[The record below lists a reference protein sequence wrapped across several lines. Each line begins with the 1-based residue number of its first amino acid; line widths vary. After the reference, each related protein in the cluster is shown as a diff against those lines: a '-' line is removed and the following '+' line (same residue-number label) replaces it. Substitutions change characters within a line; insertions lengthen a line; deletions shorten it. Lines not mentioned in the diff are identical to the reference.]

1 MNEQEFARKIVAN
14 LDQGLGRIKE
24 GTLYQLQSARNNAL
38 ERHREPAAP
47 IAGLVWAGELA
58 FRLGQSRHLNLRNA
72 MAGALLVLSVIGVTY
87 WRTQTNDIADIDAG
101 LLACELPINAYLD
114 TDFDAWLKRTSR

>member
-38 ERHREPAAP
+38 NRYREPAAP
-47 IAGLVWAGELA
+47 IAGLAWAGEFA
-58 FRLGQSRHLNLRNA
+58 FRLGQSRFLICA
-72 MAGALLVLSVIGVTY
+72 MQ
-87 WRTQTNDIADIDAG
+87 WRARCSCSA
-101 LLACELPINAYLD
+101 
-114 TDFDAWLKRTSR
+114 

>member
-1 MNEQEFARKIVAN
+1 MNEQEFAGKIVAN

-38 ERHREPAAP
+38 NHYREPAAP
-47 IAGLVWAGELA
+47 IAGVAWAGELA
-58 FRLGQSRHLNLRNA
+58 FRLGQSRFFNLRNA
-72 MAGALLVLSVIGVTY
+72 MAGALLVLGLIGVSY

-114 TDFDAWLKRTSR
+114 SDFDAWLKRTSR

>member
-1 MNEQEFARKIVAN
+1 MNEQEFARKIIAN

-38 ERHREPAAP
+38 NHYREPSAP
-47 IAGLVWAGELA
+47 IAGLAWAGEVA
-58 FRLGQSRHLNLRNA
+58 FRLGQSRYLNLRNA
-72 MAGALLVLSVIGVTY
+72 MAGALLVLGLIGVSY

-114 TDFDAWLKRTSR
+114 SDFDAWLKRTSR